1 MIDVVSKRILDWM
14 IRNDVVKREDSDVY
28 IFGIHQGIMSMLNI
42 ITTIVIA
49 AAMHMLLE
57 GIVFILAYMPLRS
70 FAGGY
75 HARTE
80 KRCYLLS
87 GVLSFTVFAV
97 CKIVSINWMLWMVLM
112 LSFFIIWFISPVED
126 SNKPLEEI
134 EIIIYSK
141 KCKKILIIE
150 MLILVGCY
158 ILHFDRIARMIC
170 VANIALSIIIILGVI
185 RNQRIKDRFEGSV
198 LD

>member
-1 MIDVVSKRILDWM
+1 MIDVVSRKILDWM
-14 IRNDVVKREDSDVY
+14 IRNDVVKSQESEIY
-28 IFGIHQGIMSMLNI
+28 LFGIHQGIMSMINI

-49 AAMHMLLE
+49 AVMHMLLE

-80 KRCYLLS
+80 KTCYILS
-87 GVLSFTVFAV
+87 AVLSFTLLYV
-97 CKIVSINWMLWMVLM
+97 CKVIDMNWLLLFFLI
-112 LSFFIIWFISPVED
+112 LSFLIIWFISPVED

-141 KCKKILIIE
+141 KCKQIIIIE
-150 MLILVGCY
+150 MVILVACY
-158 ILHFDRIARMIC
+158 LLQLDRIVRMIC
-170 VANIALSIIIILGVI
+170 VAYIALSIIVILGVI
-185 RNQRIKDRFEGSV
+185 RNSRIKHVFEGRSS
-198 LD
+198 